1 MSAAIIMGR
10 GGTGETSEGPQQV
23 LSKSTKERGKG
34 KQSANRKKQ
43 AKGKECGRRAVY
55 ISSSSEPKCI
65 GSDVRVHEKSDRRKR
80 ARPLAEGDTAE
91 PKPK

>member
-1 MSAAIIMGR
+1 MGH

-23 LSKSTKERGKG
+23 RSKSIKERDKG
-34 KQSANRKKQ
+34 KQSANSKKQ
-43 AKGKECGRRAVY
+43 AKGKERGRRAVY

-65 GSDVRVHEKSDRRKR
+65 GSDVRLQENSNVRKR
-80 ARPLAEGDTAE
+80 ARPLAEDDTAE